1 MNNAS
6 TADGPGQDVPQ
17 DAEPFFP
24 SEGTF
29 NAVVPLSEVGRAP
42 APLPPVDAAAAESA
56 WARDGHR
63 AALKEEEEETTLVPA
78 RRGGAR
84 GTTVPGARRSRVFPA
99 AVIALSITAGL
110 ASGSYFIWSSQR
122 APAAQQTAPSDAAT
136 RVEAEAPTLQP
147 ANAAT
152 PAPVVEEVEAD
163 AKAGRADE
171 AAKAEKAGE
180 VVKAEKSPEPARVAP
195 TPRAARPARAAAAE
209 VREVTPAPKPA
220 RSQSAPTPRPR
231 VTTAERRPPRPTAR
245 TLPISSPP
253 PSAKSKKVIQ
263 WP

>member
-6 TADGPGQDVPQ
+6 TADGPGQDGPK

-56 WARDGHR
+56 SARDAHR
-63 AALKEEEEETTLVPA
+63 AGLKEEGEETTLVPA

-84 GTTVPGARRSRVFPA
+84 GTTVPVARRSRVFPA
-99 AVIALSITAGL
+99 AIIALSITAGL
-110 ASGSYFIWSSQR
+110 ASGSYFIWSSRR
-122 APAAQQTAPSDAAT
+122 APAAQQTAPSDTAT

-163 AKAGRADE
+163 AEAERAGE

-180 VVKAEKSPEPARVAP
+180 VVKAEKPVEPARVAP
-195 TPRAARPARAAAAE
+195 TPRAERPARAAAE